1 MLIGVMSDSHDNIVA
16 IEKALNIFRK
26 EDIDVLIHLGDI
38 ISPFAFAKILEFPAK
53 ILVVLGN
60 NDGDIVQLKE
70 MAIKGGA
77 ILKQFMFATSIE
89 NKQILLVHGYGSKD
103 YTKNIVYSLASTGHY
118 NIILYGHTHEVD
130 VLSRDSILVLNPGEV
145 CGYITGR
152 QSVAIIDI
160 DTMKFNIID
169 L

>member
-1 MLIGVMSDSHDNIVA
+1 
-16 IEKALNIFRK
+16 
-26 EDIDVLIHLGDI
+26 
-38 ISPFAFAKILEFPAK
+38 
-53 ILVVLGN
+53 
-60 NDGDIVQLKE
+60 
-70 MAIKGGA
+70 
-77 ILKQFMFATSIE
+77 FMFATSIE